1 MSTTISALSR
11 ADTTQLSPEATH
23 QTRAALLAELHVQHQ
38 CVLEA
43 DAAIDVL
50 AAGDIDDAADA
61 VELHARTRA
70 RALASAAELEA
81 ALARIHDGT
90 YGACERCGDAIPEER
105 LDAIPHTRTCVP
117 CSAAY

>member
-1 MSTTISALSR
+1 MSTTISANSR
-11 ADTTQLSPEATH
+11 ADATQLSPGTTD

-38 CVLEA
+38 CVLDA

-50 AAGDIDDAADA
+50 AAGDIEDAAEA
-61 VELHARTRA
+61 VELHARIRA

-81 ALARIHDGT
+81 ALARIDSGT

-105 LDAIPHTRTCVP
+105 LDAIPHARTCVR